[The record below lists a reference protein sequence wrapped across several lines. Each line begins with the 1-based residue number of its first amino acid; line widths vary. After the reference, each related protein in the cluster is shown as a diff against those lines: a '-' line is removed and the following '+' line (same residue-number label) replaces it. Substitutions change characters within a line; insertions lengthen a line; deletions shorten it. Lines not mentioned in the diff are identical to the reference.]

1 MLLLAL
7 LAAAVVLVSTGALTL
22 DTGWGRRVRALGP
35 SRCRSR
41 PPRDVFDVAAVPYAS
56 ASPPRAVR
64 EKVSVVERAEGMV
77 VAAHRTKAGLVTA
90 VTVEAETLER
100 PLRIGFGLLRG
111 PVPHVVEEF
120 VLGEQSGTTTLA
132 YRGQL
137 GSDFWW
143 PGSLW
148 GRVVARRW
156 ERAVAAS
163 LAQIAAAAEERSGRR
178 PERVPEP

>member
-35 SRCRSR
+35 LRVQIAA
-41 PPRDVFDVAAVPYAS
+41 PRDVVFDVAAVPHAS
-56 ASPPRAVR
+56 ASPPRAIR

-100 PLRIGFGLLRG
+100 PLRIGFRLLRG

-132 YRGQL
+132 YRGQ
-137 GSDFWW
+137 
-143 PGSLW
+143 
-148 GRVVARRW
+148 
-156 ERAVAAS
+156 RAVAAS

>member
-1 MLLLAL
+1 M
-7 LAAAVVLVSTGALTL
+7 
-22 DTGWGRRVRALGP
+22 
-35 SRCRSR
+35 
-41 PPRDVFDVAAVPYAS
+41 AAVPYAS

-100 PLRIGFGLLRG
+100 PLRIGFRLLRG

-132 YRGQL
+132 YRGQ
-137 GSDFWW
+137 
-143 PGSLW
+143 
-148 GRVVARRW
+148 
-156 ERAVAAS
+156 RAVAAS